1 MDEKIKTIKGI
12 IISAIIKSLKIKN
25 FRGIQSLEL
34 IFTALNMIIGNNGS
48 NKTNILEAL
57 NFALSPHY
65 LANRIKPT
73 DFY

>member
-1 MDEKIKTIKGI
+1 
-12 IISAIIKSLKIKN
+12 
-25 FRGIQSLEL
+25 
-34 IFTALNMIIGNNGS
+34 MIIGNNGT

-57 NFALSPHY
+57 NFALSPTY

>member
-1 MDEKIKTIKGI
+1 MST
-12 IISAIIKSLKIKN
+12 IIKSLKIKN

-34 IFTALNMIIGNNGS
+34 NFTDLNMIIGNNGT

-57 NFALSPHY
+57 NFALLPSY

>member
-1 MDEKIKTIKGI
+1 MST
-12 IISAIIKSLKIKN
+12 IIKSLKIEN

-34 IFTALNMIIGNNGS
+34 NFTDLNMIIGNNGT

-57 NFALSPHY
+57 NFALSPTY